1 MSPNGS
7 TFQETWLWRQAFVSE
22 RSEYPANERRFFE
35 DQYLSLRPRVEQL
48 ASRVAVDM
56 PEMTVHDI
64 SHLDALWDMA
74 SLVAEGTVDVS
85 PVEAFV
91 LGASFLLHDAAM
103 TIAAYP
109 NGAADVKSTTEWRDA
124 IAGYALWADENG
136 HDPIDPDNPPDIV
149 VRKIM
154 PTVLRRLHAKQAE
167 VLATQAWVHP
177 NGQQIYLI
185 EDSEIRSFY
194 GPTIGQI
201 AHSHWWPVDK
211 LQDWFRESLGALP
224 SKTISRVDKLKLACL
239 LRVADALHLD
249 SRRAPSFLYTITRP
263 TGESSL
269 HWKSQADLALPYVE
283 SDAIVF
289 TSGQPFKRADAESWW
304 LAYDMINIADRELRD
319 VNRLLHSNARTR
331 LKATC
336 IKGAGSPEALSRT
349 VHTQGWQPVDTRI
362 RVSDALH
369 IVKTLGGERLY
380 GDDPAIAIRE
390 LIQNAADAIHARR
403 KIERRD
409 QHWGEIVVGLAK
421 REDEYWLTVED
432 NGIGMSSQVLTGPLL
447 DFGKS
452 FWRSPMAA
460 EEFPGLMASGM
471 RPIGRFGIGF
481 FAVFMLGSVVRI
493 YSRRF
498 DHGRE
503 TGRLLEFNDGTTAR
517 PMLSS
522 NVDMDCP
529 RDGGTRVEVLLKN
542 GPRESN
548 GILSIRGNFSW
559 QSTSLS
565 RLLASIAPNLD
576 VTIDTRTEENET
588 VAIEPEDWLQ
598 VPVQEL
604 IERID
609 RSGPLSRDPFST
621 SESDHELMQ
630 VISGD
635 GGVIYGRACIKP
647 SFHFGISY
655 AGCMTINGFR
665 ASYLHNIEGILVG
678 ETVTAV
684 RDVALPTV
692 PHEIL
697 ARWSSHQAR
706 LISRR
711 VQDEERQARSA
722 EVVLVCG
729 GDIGDLKIIRW
740 GSEWLNSV
748 EFVSRIGTLDELA
761 IGFDGEF
768 EYDEDLDDLGPR
780 EFSDKFRQ
788 DDNVLMVPMHRGW
801 IVRIGRRNWPEPYSE
816 APDGG
821 QSRLAAFVR
830 GKIADTWGPNI
841 EVMEFDQEIGR
852 VGDTKVIRKL
862 TTFSRGIASIDH

>member
-319 VNRLLHSNARTR
+319 VNRLLHSNVRTR

-409 QHWGEIVVGLAK
+409 QHWGEITVSLTN
-421 REDEYWLTVED
+421 REDGYWLEIED
-432 NGIGMSSQVLTGPLL
+432 NGIGMSPLVLTGPLL
-447 DFGKS
+447 DFGMS
-452 FWRSPMAA
+452 FWRSPMAL

-471 RPIGRFGIGF
+471 RSIGRFGIGF
-481 FAVFMLGSVVRI
+481 FAVFMLGSVVRV

-498 DHGRE
+498 DHGQE
-503 TGRLLEFNDGTTAR
+503 TGHLLEFHDGAGAR
-517 PMLSS
+517 PILSS
-522 NVDMDCP
+522 NVASDCP
-529 RDGGTRVEVLLKN
+529 IDGGTRVEVRLKYR
-542 GPRESN
+542 PDASS
-548 GILSIRGNFSW
+548 GILAVTRNYSW
-559 QSTSLS
+559 EAISLS
-565 RLLASIAPNLD
+565 NLVASLAPNLD
-576 VTIDTRTEENET
+576 IKINTAIDNEKT
-588 VAIEPEDWLQ
+588 VAIETGDWLRIADHT
-598 VPVQEL
+598 L
-604 IERID
+604 ID
-609 RSGPLSRDPFST
+609 RINLGASRRRNDPA
-621 SESDHELMQ
+621 ESDCELMQ
-630 VISGD
+630 VITGENNT
-635 GGVIYGRACIKP
+635 IYGRACINP
-647 SFHFGISY
+647 SVRPGIDHG
-655 AGCMTINGFR
+655 GCMTIDGLR
-665 ASYLHNIEGILVG
+665 ACYLHNIDGILVG
-678 ETVTAV
+678 KAVTAV
-684 RDVALPTV
+684 RDSALPTV
-692 PHEIL
+692 PHEVL
-697 ARWSSHQAR
+697 AQWSSVQAQ
-706 LISRR
+706 LIARS
-711 VQDEERQARSA
+711 VQDEERQAKSA
-722 EVVLVCG
+722 QVVLACG
-729 GDIGDLKIIRW
+729 GNIADLKILRW
-740 GSEWLNSV
+740 GSEWLNSE
-748 EFVSRIGTLDELA
+748 EFTLRISCQNELV
-761 IGFDGEF
+761 IGFEGEF
-768 EYDEDLDDLGPR
+768 EYDENLDEIIPR
-780 EFSDKFRQ
+780 DFRENFVQ
-788 DDNVLMVPMHRGW
+788 SDNVLMVPDHYGW
-801 IVRIGRRNWPEPYSE
+801 ITQTGRTHWP
-816 APDGG
+816 AAHPDL
-821 QSRLAAFVR
+821 SDPSPPTLAEFIR
-830 GKIADTWGPNI
+830 KEITQTWGSDLD
-841 EVMEFDQEIGR
+841 VMEEEREIGR
-852 VGDTKVIRKL
+852 VGDTEVIRSV
-862 TTFSRGIASIDH
+862 TTFVRNIVSKNY